1 MRTSIRRKGAIGG
14 VVALAAASAAALIS
28 PVSPAGAVNFSNVCV
43 QNLAPGGTPLSTDLT
58 GTAPATTTP
67 GGSVTLSN
75 LTMNV
80 FLPGDLFV
88 AGYNA
93 GLLTNGQTVP
103 GSARVSVEATNTVE
117 GLQNTTTVNTNV
129 GPINITDPD
138 GTPGTGDETGAP
150 AQVAVSFPSL
160 TFTAGPSGTI
170 SFRED
175 TSAITGAG
183 ATGGIVIG
191 ATVGVLNV
199 TFRCSPGTVDGT
211 GNPVLQDPAP
221 AFATTQIVNPPAAPV
236 AANDSLS
243 VPANQSGSVNVVAN
257 DTDING
263 NLNPASVTIV
273 GAPTAGTATANP
285 DGTVTYTNTNP
296 AALSDSFTYTV
307 ADTGGLVSNA
317 ATVNVTIL
325 GDTCDATAAA
335 CDLDQVVQVQVIGAT
350 MTMKQAGALINLA
363 PITLNGQPQ
372 GTQGALNGMTVTN
385 ARGTDAGWSVT
396 GQMTTD
402 FSDGVGDGVC
412 PATDP
417 TTWDNHCIPGA
428 NLGWFPSASVA
439 HVQIPGDVA
448 SVTPGG
454 SVTPFQPGLGSAQVL
469 CSSPNNH
476 SGGTFSC
483 GGGVA
488 LAIPASAAA
497 GTYSGTLTLTLA

>member
-1 MRTSIRRKGAIGG
+1 MRTRSRKGAIGG
-14 VVALAAASAAALIS
+14 AVALAAASVAAFIS
-28 PVSPAGAVNFSNVCV
+28 PAGPAGAVNFSNVCV

-58 GTAPATTTP
+58 GTAPASTTP
-67 GGSVTLSN
+67 GGSVALSN
-75 LTMNV
+75 LSMTV

-93 GLLTNGQTVP
+93 GLITDGQTVP
-103 GSARVSVEATNTVE
+103 GNARVAVEATNTVE
-117 GLQNTTTVNTNV
+117 GSQNTTTVSTNV
-129 GPINITDPD
+129 GPIDITDPD

-150 AQVAVSFPSL
+150 AQVSVSFPTL

-175 TSAITGAG
+175 TLPITGAG

-211 GNPVLQDPAP
+211 GNPVLQDPGP
-221 AFATTQIVNPPAAPV
+221 AIATTQIVTPPAAPV

-243 VPANQSGSVNVVAN
+243 VPAGQSGSVNVVAN
-257 DTDING
+257 DNDVNG
-263 NLNPASVTIV
+263 NLNPASVAIV
-273 GAPTAGTATANP
+273 GAPTAGTATPNP

-307 ADTGGLVSNA
+307 ADTGGLVSNV
-317 ATVNVTIL
+317 ATVSVTIL

-335 CDLDQVVQVQVIGAT
+335 CDLDQVVQVTVNGAS
-350 MTMKQAGALINLA
+350 MTMEQSGALITLS

-372 GTQGALNGMTVTN
+372 GTTGALNGLTVLN
-385 ARGTDAGWSVT
+385 ARGTDAGWSLT

-402 FSDGVGDGVC
+402 FGDGVGDGVC
-412 PATDP
+412 PITDP
-417 TTWDNHCIPGA
+417 TTWDNHCIPGG
-428 NLGWFPSASVA
+428 NLGWSPSASVA
-439 HVQIPGDVA
+439 HVVIPGDVA
-448 SVTPGG
+448 QVTAGAA
-454 SVTPFQPGLGSAQVL
+454 VVPFQPGLGSAQVL
-469 CSSPNNH
+469 CSSPANH

-483 GGGVA
+483 GGDVA